1 MILNCKGLNYSE
13 INKSI
18 RKAIENGEK
27 EISLNNINGQGYL
40 FAGIKN
46 DIRAIINGVPGND
59 LGGMMDGPNIFVNA
73 NIQDCVGNT
82 MNNGKIVVHG
92 DAGDILGYA
101 MRGGKIF
108 VKGKVGYRCG
118 IHMKAFGKKI
128 PVIVIG
134 ENAGDFLGE
143 YMASGIIVVLCKN
156 KTKLESNYIGVG
168 MHGGAI
174 YIRGNVDEYNLGK
187 GVAVSPLD
195 EWDVNFLT
203 NVLSEYSSD
212 MNSKEIYALDEF
224 VKLSPLNSRPFQR
237 LYSY

>member
-1 MILNCKGLNYSE
+1 MILNCKDLKYTD
-13 INKSI
+13 INISI
-18 RKAIENGEK
+18 RKAIENNEK
-27 EISLNNINGQGYL
+27 EIVMNNVNGQAYL
-40 FAGIKN
+40 FAGVKNGIK
-46 DIRAIINGVPGND
+46 AIINGVPGND
-59 LGGMMDGPNIFVNA
+59 LGGMMDGPNIFVNS

-118 IHMKAFGKKI
+118 IHMKAFGEKI

-134 ENAGDFLGE
+134 EDAGDFLGE

-156 KTKLESNYIGVG
+156 KSKLDSNYIGVG

-174 YIRGNVDEYNLGK
+174 YVRGNVDDYNIGK
-187 GVAVSPLD
+187 GVVISSLD
-195 EWDVNFLT
+195 EWDTHFLAK
-203 NVLSEYSSD
+203 VLEEYSYD
-212 MNSKEIYALDEF
+212 MNSKDKYDINSF
-224 VKLSPLNSRPFQR
+224 IKLCPINSRPFQK

>member
-1 MILNCKGLNYSE
+1 MILNCKGLNYTQ

-18 RKAIENGEK
+18 RMAIEKGEA
-27 EISLNNINGQGYL
+27 EVILNNINGQSYL
-40 FAGIKN
+40 LAGLKN

-59 LGGMMDGPNIFVNA
+59 LGGMMDGPNIFVNS

-108 VKGKVGYRCG
+108 IKGKVGYRCG
-118 IHMKAFGKKI
+118 IHMKAFGEKI

-134 ENAGDFLGE
+134 EDAGDFLGE
-143 YMASGIIVVLCKN
+143 YMAAGTIVVLCKN
-156 KTKLESNYIGVG
+156 NTKFEGKYIGVG
-168 MHGGAI
+168 MHGGSI
-174 YIRGNVDEYNLGK
+174 YVRGDVDEYNLGK
-187 GVAVSPLD
+187 GVIKSSLD
-195 EWDVNFLT
+195 EWDMDFLKKI
-203 NVLSEYSSD
+203 LDEYSSD
-212 MNSKEIYALDEF
+212 MNSKDKYDINSF
-224 VKLSPLNSRPFQR
+224 IKLCPMNSRPFQK